1 MTLTHLRCV
10 YQNVL
15 ASILKILSDRSQT
28 LTIFLGSILVKKYTN
43 PSSDII
49 TVLAGLDE
57 VDQVFTDFVA
67 VLDKIIRS
75 GGQRK
80 LLYSISRI
88 NSSLSEDNSGPPSK
102 SYQNDHRHDQRSI
115 QNKPRRLLH
124 ATGFLPFHNES
135 LLFLPHY

>member
-1 MTLTHLRCV
+1 M
-10 YQNVL
+10 
-15 ASILKILSDRSQT
+15 
-28 LTIFLGSILVKKYTN
+28 VKKYTN

-75 GGQRK
+75 GGHCK
-80 LLYSISRI
+80 LLYFIPRI
-88 NSSLSEDNSGPPSK
+88 NSSLSEDHSGPPSE

-115 QNKPRRLLH
+115 QNQPCRLLY
-124 ATGFLPFHNES
+124 ATRFLPFYNEG